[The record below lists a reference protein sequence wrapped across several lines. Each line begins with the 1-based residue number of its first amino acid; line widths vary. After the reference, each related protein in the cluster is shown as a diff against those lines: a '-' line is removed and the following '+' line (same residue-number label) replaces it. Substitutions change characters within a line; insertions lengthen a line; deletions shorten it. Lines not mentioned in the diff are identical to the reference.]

1 VPKKSLAHPN
11 FFCYLSFT
19 LNPNFKFMDSKKRI
33 MATLAGFVVYFMLG
47 FILYGVLLME
57 FYASHTGTASGVM
70 RIDADMQWWAL
81 IAGNV
86 VQAYLLVYIF
96 GNWANITTF
105 GGGLKAGA
113 IIGFIMSLG
122 ISLNMYG
129 TTNIS
134 DLTSTLVDPVVMSV
148 MLGITGGVIGWVLGR
163 K

>member
-1 VPKKSLAHPN
+1 
-11 FFCYLSFT
+11 
-19 LNPNFKFMDSKKRI
+19 MDAKKRI
-33 MATLAGFVVYFMLG
+33 MATLAGFITYFLLG
-47 FILYGVLLME
+47 FIFYGMLLMD
-57 FYASHTGTASGVM
+57 FYASNAGTASGVM
-70 RIDADMQWWAL
+70 RVDGDMQWWAL

-86 VQAYLLVYIF
+86 MMAYLLVYIF

-122 ISLNMYG
+122 FGLNMYG

-134 DLTSTLVDPVVMSV
+134 NLTSTLVDPIVMTV
-148 MLGITGGVIGWVLGR
+148 MMGATGGVIGWVLGR

>member
-1 VPKKSLAHPN
+1 
-11 FFCYLSFT
+11 
-19 LNPNFKFMDSKKRI
+19 MDAKKRI
-33 MATLAGFVVYFMLG
+33 LATLAGFVTYFFLG
-47 FILYGVLLME
+47 FIVYGMLLMD
-57 FYASHTGTASGVM
+57 FYAAHSGSATGVM
-70 RIDADMQWWAL
+70 RSDAEMQWWAL

-86 VQAYLLVYIF
+86 IQAYLLVYIF

-105 GGGLKAGA
+105 NNGLKAGA

-134 DLTSTLVDPVVMSV
+134 DLTSTLVDPIVMSV
-148 MLGITGGVIGWVLGR
+148 MMSLTGGAIGWVLGR

>member
-1 VPKKSLAHPN
+1 
-11 FFCYLSFT
+11 
-19 LNPNFKFMDSKKRI
+19 MDAKKRI

-47 FILYGVLLME
+47 FILYGVLLMD
-57 FYASHTGTASGVM
+57 FYSSHTGTATGVM
-70 RIDADMQWWAL
+70 RIDTDMQWWAL